1 MIAAAARENV
11 YGHQKR
17 LRFFLSEIENLAAWS
32 GRAPGALRVLDVGCG
47 TGVMV
52 TRPLAERGYDVT
64 GLDTDET
71 SIARARNLNA
81 GGRGLSNLRFV
92 LGRLEEQRLDAPFDV
107 IVCSEVLEHLPEPH
121 RLLRAMTDRLADD
134 GVLLVTVPNGF
145 GLFEIDSHLYEAL
158 SRVPGFWR
166 LPDLWLRGKAR
177 VLAATRRGAQALRA
191 AEDEDRPER
200 ISSLTVGQPHC
211 QVFTPGRA
219 GRLFR
224 SCGLRLVL
232 SGRSSLWAGPFAHLM
247 LRDFDPLIRLNCR
260 LADLLPAQLA
270 SGLFFSLRKAGE
282 ARSRAVPRAV
292 DSRAAIPHIVPRA
305 VA

>member
-1 MIAAAARENV
+1 MMAAAVRENV

-17 LRFFLSEIENLAAWS
+17 LRFFLSEMEGYAAWS

-47 TGVMV
+47 TGVMI

-64 GLDTDET
+64 GLDTDEA
-71 SIARARNLNA
+71 SIARARNQNA
-81 GGRGLSNLRFV
+81 GGRGLPTLRFV
-92 LGRLEEQRLDAPFDV
+92 LGRIEEQRFDAPFDV
-107 IVCSEVLEHLPEPH
+107 VICSEVLEHLPEPGM
-121 RLLRAMTDRLADD
+121 LLRAMMDRLADD
-134 GVLLVTVPNGF
+134 GVLLVTVPNGY
-145 GLFEIDSHLYEAL
+145 GLFEIDSHIHEAL
-158 SRVPGFWR
+158 SKMPGFWR
-166 LPDLWLRGKAR
+166 LPDLWLRSKAR

-219 GRLFR
+219 ARLFR
-224 SCGLRLVL
+224 SCDLRLVR

-247 LRDFDPLIRLNCR
+247 LRDFDPLIRINCR
-260 LADLLPAQLA
+260 LADALPAQLA

-282 ARSRAVPRAV
+282 RASPAV
-292 DSRAAIPHIVPRA
+292 HRTVPRA